1 MLPFGHYRATF
12 VAVMHIE
19 KGNFQMSNI
28 VRAWKD
34 EAYRQGLSAE
44 EQALLPAN
52 PAGEIELTEA
62 ELDAISGASGFPGFS
77 GYPGGSGSP
86 FNSDN
91 VSSSANQIVTF
102 EPVFGGSSI
111 TISGARCNNLFS

>member
-1 MLPFGHYRATF
+1 
-12 VAVMHIE
+12 
-19 KGNFQMSNI
+19 MSNI

-34 EAYRQGLSAE
+34 ESYRQGLSAE

-62 ELDAISGASGFPGFS
+62 ELDAISGASGFPGAN
-77 GYPGGSGSP
+77 GYPNNSG
-86 FNSDN
+86 NT
-91 VSSSANQIVTF
+91 SSSATQIITF

-111 TISGARCNNLFS
+111 TISGGRCNNLFSPNSSSAAY

>member
-1 MLPFGHYRATF
+1 MN
-12 VAVMHIE
+12 IE

-34 EAYRQGLSAE
+34 ESYRQGLSAE

-62 ELDAISGASGFPGFS
+62 ELDAISGASGFPGF
-77 GYPGGSGSP
+77 PGASGSP

-91 VSSSANQIVTF
+91 TSSQATQTITF
-102 EPVFGGSSI
+102 EPIFGGSSI
-111 TISGARCNNLFS
+111 TIQGARCNNLFSPNSSSASDFF

>member
-1 MLPFGHYRATF
+1 
-12 VAVMHIE
+12 
-19 KGNFQMSNI
+19 MSNI
-28 VRAWKD
+28 IRAWKD
-34 EAYRQGLSAE
+34 EAYRQGLSTE

-77 GYPGGSGSP
+77 GFPGASGSP

-91 VSSSANQIVTF
+91 TSSQANQIITF
-102 EPVFGGSSI
+102 EPVFGGSSSTI
-111 TISGARCNNLFS
+111 TVSGARCNNLFSPNSSSAVDFGPY